1 MGEIPGLSRRA
12 FVFGSAAVAGGV
24 AFGSYGRA
32 QQAPSAPTAKN
43 PLASGLGPD
52 SVTFNPWV
60 EISPQRITLIAQHAD
75 IGQGVGSIQ
84 PLMIAEELDL
94 EPGQFEIRFAAP
106 SPAYFN
112 TGFAHELAPFMA
124 PDQSPEAEKARA
136 AALEWLRQSGLQ
148 MTGGSSTIP
157 DTYEK
162 LRAAGAVARE
172 TLKAAAAKRSG
183 FAVAELRTEAGN
195 VILPDGKKISYIELS
210 TDAANIPPVMDVKLR
225 DPSQWRLIGKP
236 MERLDIRSKVTGELK
251 FGIDREIDGMVYA
264 AVKLNPNKGQPIKSY
279 DASKAQSMP
288 GVQKIIKISNGI
300 AVIATNSWYAMKA
313 AELVDCLWEPSKYP
327 AEQAEHW
334 NIVGSSFTAEFLGKE
349 WRNDGDLDAGLKEG
363 TLVEAEY
370 RAPYVGHQPLEPL
383 NGIGIV
389 TDSGMEIWA
398 GHQTPQSV
406 QYIAAKAIDM
416 KPEQIT
422 FHNEWSGGSF
432 GHRLEFENI
441 RVLAEIA
448 NQLRGTPV
456 KLVFSREE
464 DFRQDIPRQIAMGR
478 YRGSVHD
485 GKIIAADVQVAAT
498 PPFKELLGRMGSPP
512 KDPDA
517 QLAVGIWNVY
527 YDIPNYRATSF
538 EVKGLSPS
546 TTWRSVGASAN
557 GFFTES
563 FLDELIH
570 AARLDPL
577 LARIQF
583 CKIPIYRK
591 LLETVGEMADW
602 QGPLGNGK
610 GRGVAFVES
619 FGTAV
624 AEIVEVTM
632 TDSGIKIDK
641 VWVAADVGKV
651 IDPINFENLV
661 QGGVIWGLG
670 HAMNCELTYSKGAV
684 QQTNYN
690 HHEAMRM
697 YQCPVIEVRGLEND
711 YTVRG
716 IGEPPVPPAAP
727 ALANAIFA
735 ATGKR
740 IREMPFNKFI
750 DFV

>member
-12 FVFGSAAVAGGV
+12 FIFSTVAVAGGV
-24 AFGSYGRA
+24 AFGSYARA
-32 QQAPSAPTAKN
+32 QQPPSSTNATN

-60 EISPQRITLIAQHAD
+60 EISPERITLIAQHAD

-94 EPGQFEIRFAAP
+94 EPGQFEIRFAGP

-112 TGFAHELAPFMA
+112 SGFAHELAPFMA
-124 PDQSPEAEKARA
+124 ADQSPEAEKARG

-148 MTGGSSTIP
+148 MTGGSSAIP

-162 LRAAGAVARE
+162 LRVAGAIARE
-172 TLKAAAAKRSG
+172 TLKAAAAQRSG
-183 FAVAELRTEAGN
+183 AAVGDLRTEAGN
-195 VILPDGKKISYIELS
+195 VILPDGTKIPYVELS
-210 TDAANIPPVMDVKLR
+210 AGAAKIPPVTDVKLR

-236 MERLDIRSKVTGELK
+236 MERLDIRSKVTGEMK
-251 FGIDREIDGMVYA
+251 FGIDRTMDGMVYA

-288 GVQKIIKISNGI
+288 GVQKILKISNGV

-327 AEQAEHW
+327 AEQADHW
-334 NIVGSSFTAEFLGKE
+334 DVVSSSFAPEFLGKQ
-349 WRNDGDLDAGLKEG
+349 WRNDGDVGAGLNEG
-363 TLVEAEY
+363 ALVEAEY

-389 TDSGMEIWA
+389 TDKGMEIWV

-432 GHRLEFENI
+432 GHRLEFENV

-448 NQLRGTPV
+448 KQLPGTPV
-456 KLVFSREE
+456 KLIFSREE

-478 YRGSVHD
+478 YRGSVKD
-485 GKIIAADVQVAAT
+485 GKIISADFQVAAT

-538 EVKGLSPS
+538 EVQGLSPS

-563 FLDELIH
+563 FIDELIH
-570 AARLDPL
+570 AAGLDPL
-577 LARIQF
+577 LARIDI

-591 LLETVGEMADW
+591 LMETVGQMSNW
-602 QGPLGNGK
+602 KGPLGNGK

-632 TDSGIKIDK
+632 TDAGIKIDK

-651 IDPINFENLV
+651 IDPVNFENLV

-670 HAMNCELTYSKGAV
+670 HAMNCELTYAKGAV